1 LEHDEIARP
10 GGDPSSQTVEARAS
24 GPDHFMRLGLTR
36 SFTLDGALL
45 EKAYFAAQRQ
55 FHPDRFATRPAAERV
70 EALQQATAINEAY
83 EVLKSVRGRAEHL
96 LALAGHTVPGGN
108 GTTVSDPALLMEALE
123 WREALADAED
133 AAAVELVRA
142 EARERIAG
150 LVEDLGSAFGAG
162 DHARAAALVLSLT
175 YIDKLADE
183 ARRRAATL
191 AQAKRAAS

>member
-1 LEHDEIARP
+1 MAQDDIARP
-10 GGDPSSQTVEARAS
+10 GDDSGSLTVEARAS
-24 GPDHFMRLGLTR
+24 GPDHFTCLGLTR
-36 SFTLDGALL
+36 SFALDGAVL

-55 FHPDRFATRPAAERV
+55 FHPDRFATRPAAERL

-133 AAAVELVRA
+133 AAAVDAVRE
-142 EARERIAG
+142 EARARIAG
-150 LVEDLGSAFGAG
+150 LVADLGAAFAAG
-162 DHARAAALVLSLT
+162 NHEHAAGLVLSLT
-175 YIDKLADE
+175 YIEKLADE

>member
-1 LEHDEIARP
+1 MADNENARP

-24 GPDHFMRLGLTR
+24 GPDHFMRLALPR
-36 SFTLDGALL
+36 SFALDGALL

-55 FHPDRFATRPAAERV
+55 FHPDRFATRPAPERL

-83 EVLKSVRGRAEHL
+83 EVLKSLRGRAEHL

-133 AAAVELVRA
+133 AAAVDLVRT
-142 EARERIAG
+142 EARERIDG
-150 LVEDLGSAFGAG
+150 LVKDLGSAFDAG
-162 DHARAAALVLSLT
+162 DHRRAAALVLSLT
-175 YIDKLADE
+175 YIEKLADE